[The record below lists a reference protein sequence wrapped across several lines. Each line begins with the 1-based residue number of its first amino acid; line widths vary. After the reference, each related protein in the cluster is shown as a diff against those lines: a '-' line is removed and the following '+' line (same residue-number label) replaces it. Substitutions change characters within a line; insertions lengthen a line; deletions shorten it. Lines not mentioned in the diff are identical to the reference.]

1 MKFKDLKE
9 GQDYWIRLYNVK
21 KVDKTRFTTAGNSFG
36 DNYYFKSEETVTAL
50 STEDY
55 MLVEKDKIPPYVADW
70 VIRCK
75 MRGGLAEAVNPVD
88 FCTNKKVVDWYEEV
102 ESEFAEGIL
111 AKAYIFGYE
120 VEEPLG
126 VLLVDMPG
134 YSSWEYVYLYRH
146 THGVYSLNFTD
157 DHNVVLSSKRVIK
170 VTEAEAKE
178 KYPNFKWVSLEE
190 LEND

>member
-21 KVDKTRFTTAGNSFG
+21 KVDENRFTTAGNSFG
-36 DNYYFKSEETVTAL
+36 DNYWFKSEETVTAV
-50 STEDY
+50 STEDC

-75 MRGGLAEAVNPVD
+75 VRGGLAEAVNPVD

-102 ESEFAEGIL
+102 EPEFAEGIL

-126 VLLVDMPG
+126 VLLVDLPINASYSFLSHDSKG
-134 YSSWEYVYLYRH
+134 YLIEH
-146 THGVYSLNFTD
+146 TDTIRTIELRA
-157 DHNVVLSSKRVIK
+157 LK

-178 KYPNFKWVSLEE
+178 KYPNFRWVSLED